1 MNEQLHESP
10 VAVTPEVP
18 DPRTLALVWIDARL
32 ARILR
37 WRDGVVTETIMSDVP
52 PHVRTTAHVRHDPAV
67 RHGGSGRGQDDAE
80 RRRNEHLRTF
90 LKSVAARLRADERIE
105 ILGTGTVGERLATH
119 LQRSTVRRLPPP
131 VVTFTRSAWLSE
143 RQLAARLRQRLG
155 LQRCRGA
162 VGAYRWSGS
171 LPRKRSG
178 AVTGPRR
185 VLDKPPAG
193 ILGRQP

>member
-1 MNEQLHESP
+1 MNEQLHEPP
-10 VAVTPEVP
+10 VAVAPEVA

-32 ARILR
+32 ARIFR

-52 PHVRTTAHVRHDPAV
+52 PHVRTTAHVRHDPAD

-80 RRRNEHLRTF
+80 RRRNEYLRAF
-90 LKSVAARLRADERIE
+90 LKLVAARLRHDERIE

-119 LQRSTVRRLPPP
+119 LQRSTARWLPPP
-131 VVTFTRSAWLSE
+131 VVIATRSAWLSE

-155 LQRCRGA
+155 LQRRRGA

-171 LPRKRSG
+171 LPRTRSG

-185 VLDKPPAG
+185 VLDKPPARDRG
-193 ILGRQP
+193 